1 MCRVASVTE
10 ARPFSADR
18 LPTLTEV
25 LELGRDPAVAPGP
38 SVPAP
43 AVVPAAPG
51 APKAPKAPEALA
63 AASVLDEAWVVRRV
77 LAELEPR
84 VEGLLEDRL
93 REALA
98 PALARVADGLI
109 REVRAELAIAL
120 RDLALEAVAQAA
132 RDSSRRL

>member
-1 MCRVASVTE
+1 MCRVARVTE

-51 APKAPKAPEALA
+51 APKAPEALA
-63 AASVLDEAWVVRRV
+63 AAPVLDEAWVVRRV

-98 PALARVADGLI
+98 PALARVADGLS

>member
-25 LELGRDPAVAPGP
+25 LELGRDAAVAPGP
-38 SVPAP
+38 SLPAP
-43 AVVPAAPG
+43 AVVAETPAAPE
-51 APKAPKAPEALA
+51 APEALA
-63 AASVLDEAWVVRRV
+63 AVPVLDEAWIVRRV

-93 REALA
+93 RVALA

>member
-1 MCRVASVTE
+1 MARVTE

-25 LELGRDPAVAPGP
+25 LELGRDAAVASGP

-43 AVVPAAPG
+43 AVP
-51 APKAPKAPEALA
+51 
-63 AASVLDEAWVVRRV
+63 VLDEAWIVRRV

-84 VEGLLEDRL
+84 VEGLLVDRL
-93 REALA
+93 RVALA

>member
-1 MCRVASVTE
+1 MCRVAGVTE

-38 SVPAP
+38 SVPTP
-43 AVVPAAPG
+43 AVVPEAPG
-51 APKAPKAPEALA
+51 APKAPEALA
-63 AASVLDEAWVVRRV
+63 AAPVLDEAWVVRRV

-98 PALARVADGLI
+98 PALARIADGLI